1 MKKIQPRVGHDSK
14 EETETISEEHQT
26 SLETAADPFYN
37 PENIAYLEKKWK
49 AYKEGKLN
57 LMEGALI
64 DGSDEPAAE
73 SWPRQ
78 NQKHVSNR
86 KRVF

>member
-14 EETETISEEHQT
+14 KETQYISEEHQT
-26 SLETAADPFYN
+26 SLETVADPFYK

-49 AYKEGKLN
+49 AYQEGKCK

-73 SWPRQ
+73 S
-78 NQKHVSNR
+78 
-86 KRVF
+86 

>member
-1 MKKIQPRVGHDSK
+1 MMKKIQPRVDHDSQ
-14 EETETISEEHQT
+14 EETETISEEHKT
-26 SLETAADPFYN
+26 SLETVADPFYK

-49 AYKEGKLN
+49 AYQEGKCK

-73 SWPRQ
+73 S
-78 NQKHVSNR
+78 
-86 KRVF
+86 

>member
-1 MKKIQPRVGHDSK
+1 MKKIQLRVDFDSK
-14 EETETISEEHQT
+14 EETQYISEEHKT
-26 SLETAADPFYN
+26 SLETVADPFYN

-49 AYKEGKLN
+49 AYKEGKRN

-73 SWPRQ
+73 S
-78 NQKHVSNR
+78 
-86 KRVF
+86 